1 MRISSRLLIVIG
13 IVLALA
19 GSRFAPLAAR
29 GAAGPADLDALLAPV
44 ALYPDQLLAQM
55 LLCAGNPAMVG
66 TLSNIMS
73 IWPEMMS
80 ARAPVEP
87 L

>member
-1 MRISSRLLIVIG
+1 MV
-13 IVLALA
+13 
-19 GSRFAPLAAR
+19 
-29 GAAGPADLDALLAPV
+29 GAI
-44 ALYPDQLLAQM
+44 
-55 LLCAGNPAMVG
+55 VG

-73 IWPEMMS
+73 IWPDRMS

>member
-1 MRISSRLLIVIG
+1 MVGTLGRIGERTLPEVPSALTRPSSIV
-13 IVLALA
+13 
-19 GSRFAPLAAR
+19 
-29 GAAGPADLDALLAPV
+29 
-44 ALYPDQLLAQM
+44 
-55 LLCAGNPAMVG
+55 PAMVG

-73 IWPEMMS
+73 IWPDTMS